1 MDSADNAFFEVLC
14 LDGGVNGMGD
24 PQDNIEGCTRE
35 TPQNRL
41 SELEKKCIRVI
52 ASVCSRSEPSGNK
65 LSIDADLERA
75 FIEVAETSAQDC
87 SERSAKLQVA
97 NAYLDLCNGRD
108 NLTTALLRSICNDVC

>member
-1 MDSADNAFFEVLC
+1 MDGAFLEVLR
-14 LDGGVNGMGD
+14 LGGNVNGMGD
-24 PQDNIEGCTRE
+24 PQDNIEAWTKRE
-35 TPQNRL
+35 TRQNRL
-41 SELEKKCIRVI
+41 SDLEKKCIRVI
-52 ASVCSRSEPSGNK
+52 ASVCSRSESSGNK

-75 FIEVAETSAQDC
+75 FIEVAETSARDC